1 MQSKKIYTLS
11 ETKPAMAY
19 FEGFMQEGRVLY
31 ATGSRHYVILNR
43 FRSYEKNTKWG
54 RFHCKRTFSQSSTL
68 RIYILSKDAEEAQAN
83 QLNQYFHDS
92 RVPWPQKR
100 ACFEQE
106 GAVFVN
112 HEDVLLY
119 AFSGEYLWIAIEIE
133 DHEIEDHEIK
143 PYENESHPVKTSLY
157 DMYLD
162 SQGDN
167 FMQTFPEIYQ
177 EEGEFFHRYMSIF
190 SSVYQDLSDKIA
202 NMDQYFDIRT
212 TPMPVLREIA
222 GWLGFEATGD
232 FLEEEML
239 RSLIQEIYQLNRI
252 KGRKE
257 VLRKLIRVIL
267 GNEAFSETFIIE
279 RNRLEGYI
287 PNDMQQT
294 YQKLY
299 GESAQDVTILVK
311 IPENEKLQQQVM
323 YLLRQ
328 FKPVRSRIR
337 LVFCQRCS
345 HLDSYCYLDYNAALA
360 QKGLTSTDQGSR
372 MNGTVILQ

>member
-1 MQSKKIYTLS
+1 M
-11 ETKPAMAY
+11 
-19 FEGFMQEGRVLY
+19 
-31 ATGSRHYVILNR
+31 
-43 FRSYEKNTKWG
+43 
-54 RFHCKRTFSQSSTL
+54 
-68 RIYILSKDAEEAQAN
+68 
-83 QLNQYFHDS
+83 
-92 RVPWPQKR
+92 
-100 ACFEQE
+100 
-106 GAVFVN
+106 
-112 HEDVLLY
+112 
-119 AFSGEYLWIAIEIE
+119 
-133 DHEIEDHEIK
+133 
-143 PYENESHPVKTSLY
+143 
-157 DMYLD
+157 
-162 SQGDN
+162 
-167 FMQTFPEIYQ
+167 
-177 EEGEFFHRYMSIF
+177 
-190 SSVYQDLSDKIA
+190 
-202 NMDQYFDIRT
+202 
-212 TPMPVLREIA
+212 
-222 GWLGFEATGD
+222 
-232 FLEEEML
+232 
-239 RSLIQEIYQLNRI
+239 
-252 KGRKE
+252 
-257 VLRKLIRVIL
+257 IRVIL

>member
-212 TPMPVLREIA
+212 TPMPY
-222 GWLGFEATGD
+222 
-232 FLEEEML
+232 
-239 RSLIQEIYQLNRI
+239 S
-252 KGRKE
+252 
-257 VLRKLIRVIL
+257 
-267 GNEAFSETFIIE
+267 
-279 RNRLEGYI
+279 
-287 PNDMQQT
+287 
-294 YQKLY
+294 
-299 GESAQDVTILVK
+299 
-311 IPENEKLQQQVM
+311 EKLQAG
-323 YLLRQ
+323 LDLRRQ
-328 FKPVRSRIR
+328 EIFSKK
-337 LVFCQRCS
+337 RC
-345 HLDSYCYLDYNAALA
+345 CAA
-360 QKGLTSTDQGSR
+360 
-372 MNGTVILQ
+372 